1 MSVQTSNIIKTI
13 TNAVLVAILVTVN
26 ITYQTFC
33 RPVWWAEVIAVTC
46 LLWTVIR
53 PLVRDKVHPLLNSFL
68 SATTCLFWSYICFF
82 ILTENLFHM
91 SVISLLAG
99 LVFLLVFN
107 FFEWKKKSMEGTGA
121 RLLFGVVIA
130 FAVSVAFVSAK
141 TYHRTAQEIA
151 AAGVGRMDS
160 VQEGYWVERITGMHF
175 IYHTRYCIFDGW
187 RPPRLDPLLTVALA
201 ANHYEDPLRELGV
214 TLEERLQL
222 YRKRYPDRP
231 YKFKCP
237 CAIHY
242 GDMYHEDPL
251 WNTSAPE
258 KTNN

>member
-26 ITYQTFC
+26 KTYQTFC

-53 PLVRDKVHPLLNSFL
+53 PLVREKVHPLLNSFL

-107 FFEWKKKSMEGTGA
+107 FFEWKKKAWKAPG
-121 RLLFGVVIA
+121 R
-130 FAVSVAFVSAK
+130 VS
-141 TYHRTAQEIA
+141 Y
-151 AAGVGRMDS
+151 S
-160 VQEGYWVERITGMHF
+160 VW
-175 IYHTRYCIFDGW
+175 
-187 RPPRLDPLLTVALA
+187 
-201 ANHYEDPLRELGV
+201 
-214 TLEERLQL
+214 
-222 YRKRYPDRP
+222 
-231 YKFKCP
+231 
-237 CAIHY
+237 
-242 GDMYHEDPL
+242 
-251 WNTSAPE
+251 
-258 KTNN
+258 